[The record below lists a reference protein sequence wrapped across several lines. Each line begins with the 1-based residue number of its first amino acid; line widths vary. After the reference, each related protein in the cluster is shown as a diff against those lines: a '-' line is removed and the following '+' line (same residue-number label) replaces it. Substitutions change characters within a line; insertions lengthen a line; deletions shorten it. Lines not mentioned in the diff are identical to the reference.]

1 MGNDGGSIPDRT
13 SLVKVKKKKKR
24 IHEKEIKKTKC
35 NLCTLTKEKLRKPI
49 VGDKLGQLYNKTS
62 VIEYL
67 LNKNKPKGYEHIKSL
82 KSVKELNCLINDN
95 GYIQCQISQEEFS
108 GLNKFYFL
116 WTCGCIISKTA
127 IDELHMKDKC
137 IICNTPFNIC
147 HDLISLNYNKHKK
160 MEIQKELLG
169 IKSININ
176 YINIFNEKNKNKDK
190 KEEILKIIN
199 DYNKDIDKNDNNKE
213 INFLNHKKKRNIDI

>member
-13 SLVKVKKKKKR
+13 SMIKVKKKKRKILNR
-24 IHEKEIKKTKC
+24 EIKKTKC
-35 NLCTLTKEKLRKPI
+35 NLCSLTKEKLRKPI

-67 LNKNKPKGYEHIKSL
+67 LKKKKPFGFQHIKSL
-82 KSVKELNCLINDN
+82 KNVRDLNCIINDN
-95 GYIQCQISQEEFS
+95 GYIQCQISREEFS

-116 WTCGCIISKTA
+116 WTCGCIFSKTT

-137 IICNTPFNIC
+137 LICNTPFNKYN
-147 HDLISLNYNKHKK
+147 DMISLNYNKKQK

-169 IKSININ
+169 IKKISNLN
-176 YINIFNEKNKNKDK
+176 NINIFNDEKIEDK
-190 KEEILKIIN
+190 KEAILKLME
-199 DYNKDIDKNDNNKE
+199 DNNKIGKTE
-213 INFLNHKKKRNIDI
+213 INILKRKIKRDDSI